1 MNNRNN
7 MNVDTL
13 PNVHTARSEV
23 SMFNALRDSTPSAM
37 LLILVVKI
45 YRLSYEAHYIVAEQL
60 FQNNNHSV
68 SRIHNKLNLFIFRF
82 A

>member
-1 MNNRNN
+1 

-13 PNVHTARSEV
+13 PNVHTARSKV

-37 LLILVVKI
+37 LLKLVVKI
-45 YRLSYEAHYIVAEQL
+45 YRLSYESHYIVAEQL
-60 FQNNNHSV
+60 FWNNNHSV

>member
-1 MNNRNN
+1 

-60 FQNNNHSV
+60 FPKQRFRS
-68 SRIHNKLNLFIFRF
+68 LFCKILSL
-82 A
+82 

>member
-1 MNNRNN
+1 

-60 FQNNNHSV
+60 FPKQRFRSLFCKIL
-68 SRIHNKLNLFIFRF
+68 SR
-82 A
+82 